1 MADAEQKT
9 TETDNEKPPKEKL
22 GEIEPVQ
29 MKTDNIKENNIVEK
43 LVNNEID
50 SERSLLSAT
59 RALLRDYGIRKSAAA
74 VRDAV
79 EMPHDI
85 FGPQN
90 SVSAL
95 SSLGFKSS
103 FGNMKLSRLTKEFLP
118 LIAFMNDGSSVIVKN
133 LSDNGELS
141 FQKAEKIVN
150 RDQNNQRI

>member
-9 TETDNEKPPKEKL
+9 TDTDNEKPPKEKL

-50 SERSLLSAT
+50 TERSLLWAT
-59 RALLRDYGIRKSAAA
+59 RALLREYGIRKSAAA

-90 SVSAL
+90 SLLRCS
-95 SSLGFKSS
+95 
-103 FGNMKLSRLTKEFLP
+103 P
-118 LIAFMNDGSSVIVKN
+118 ILILFDMCHG
-133 LSDNGELS
+133 
-141 FQKAEKIVN
+141 
-150 RDQNNQRI
+150 

>member
-1 MADAEQKT
+1 
-9 TETDNEKPPKEKL
+9 
-22 GEIEPVQ
+22 

-85 FGPQN
+85 FGPQTCH
-90 SVSAL
+90 AL
-95 SSLGFKSS
+95 SSL
-103 FGNMKLSRLTKEFLP
+103 
-118 LIAFMNDGSSVIVKN
+118 V
-133 LSDNGELS
+133 
-141 FQKAEKIVN
+141 
-150 RDQNNQRI
+150 